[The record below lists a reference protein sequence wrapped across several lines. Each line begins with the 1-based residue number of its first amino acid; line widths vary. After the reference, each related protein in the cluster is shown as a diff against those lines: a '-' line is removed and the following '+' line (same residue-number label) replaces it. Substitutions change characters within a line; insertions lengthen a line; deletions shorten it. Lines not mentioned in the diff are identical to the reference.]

1 MKRLLP
7 RLALA
12 ALLAALLLPAAAE
25 LAAATRCLTPT
36 LPKPSE
42 PYEVTRA
49 RLEAEGRWVATGD
62 PDRSPPSNPQVG
74 DTWLWYIWDLGGF
87 PVATLKPCTVRG
99 MGDNVYIVVDDD
111 EWNVGI
117 DQADVD
123 AIVENFENSSP
134 GNWPDQGIWDLNT
147 GHFGSPPNPLDGLD
161 RIFLLYYRFNI
172 ASDGFFWVFDQFPDG
187 TDPQFGSNEADVVYL
202 AVDNGQP
209 AGDYML
215 GVAAHEFQHLIHYA
229 RDTNEDSWLDEGF
242 GELAMWLFGNPDT
255 ISSFNTNPDNN
266 LTAFDGNW
274 ADYIQVYL
282 WSLYVYEQFGGQPI
296 IWDVA
301 HSALNGMASYNAV
314 LASHG
319 YGFATDT
326 VFRNWAVANFLDD
339 PSVPNGEFGY
349 LGDTLPPFNPWRTV
363 SSYPA
368 TGSGSLQAWAAEY
381 MRCTTVNGVLHLDF
395 NGQDIRNFRVAMVGL
410 DDTLPTQVQFLS
422 LNAAQDGSLDFTAAQ
437 GYDEVIVMVAN
448 VASLSGTYSYNLSV
462 LATPA
467 GESTPA
473 ATALVGAQPNPFNPK
488 TRVHFTSDREQHLR
502 LEVLDLAGRRVCI
515 LADETLP
522 AGAHARDWDGR
533 DAAGHAL
540 PAGLYFARLAG
551 ESGQLDAS
559 KLMLLK

>member
-1 MKRLLP
+1 MNHLLP
-7 RLALA
+7 RLVRAV
-12 ALLAALLLPAAAE
+12 LLTALLLPAAAD
-25 LAAATRCLTPT
+25 LAGATRCLTPT
-36 LPKPSE
+36 LPRPSE
-42 PYEVTRA
+42 PTAETRA

-62 PDRSPPSNPQVG
+62 PDRSPPADPQVG
-74 DTWLWYIWDLGGF
+74 DSWLWYIWDLGGF
-87 PVATLKPCTVRG
+87 PVANLKSCTVRG
-99 MGDNVYIVVDDD
+99 MGDNVYVVVDDD
-111 EWNVGI
+111 EWNIGI

-147 GHFGSPPNPLDGLD
+147 GHFGMPPNPLDGLD

-172 ASDGFFWVFDQFPDG
+172 AADGFFWAYDQFPDG
-187 TDPQFGSNEADVVYL
+187 SQPFASNEADVVYM

-215 GVAAHEFQHLIHYA
+215 AVAAHEFQHLIHYA

-274 ADYIQVYL
+274 ADYIQTYL
-282 WSLYVYEQFGGQPI
+282 WSLYVYEQYGGQPF

-319 YGFATDT
+319 FGIATDT

-339 PSVPNGEFGY
+339 PSVPSGEFGY
-349 LGDTLPPFNPWRTV
+349 QGDTLPPFTPWRTV
-363 SSYPA
+363 STYPA
-368 TGSGSLQAWAAEY
+368 AGNGSLQAWAAEY
-381 MRCTTVNGVLHLDF
+381 MRCTAAGGVLRLEF
-395 NGQDIRNFRVAMVGL
+395 NGQDIRNFRVAMIGL
-410 DDTLPTQVQFLS
+410 DDTLPTQVQFLT
-422 LNAAQDGSLDFTAAQ
+422 LDALQDGSLDFTIAQ

-448 VASLSGTYSYNLSV
+448 VASLSGTYTYNLSV

-467 GESTPA
+467 GESAPT

-488 TRVHFTSDREQHLR
+488 TRVHFTSEREQRLR
-502 LEVLDLAGRRVCI
+502 LEILDTAGRRVCV
-515 LADETLP
+515 LVDETLP

-533 DAAGHAL
+533 DAAGYAL
-540 PAGLYFARLAG
+540 PAGLYFARLSG
-551 ESGQLDAS
+551 EGGQIGTG